1 MKLRSKWLRVLA
13 CSIVVAGCCWN
24 YGGLRPPNAVNFYKI
39 STNIESSWHSA
50 ITNAGNTWGVFL
62 NTGTTS
68 DDVGLDGARVVGT
81 ALYDNPYVLAAALPI
96 AVGGDS
102 GCDMT
107 EQDIGFNLDH
117 AWSTAST
124 TPAGWYDVES
134 VALHEFG
141 HWHLLFHVMCP
152 SGSVMVPKYA
162 GTRRS
167 LSVCDTAGLLASRV
181 TPDCWRSMGAC
192 FGLGYLF
199 GLFGFGD
206 SLESNEMT
214 IVDHTN
220 ELLQIIEGDPALSG
234 TLDQLASSAPPPG
247 SPPDAASV
255 GLAIQAVV
263 QARESASPSLKES
276 LDEVDLLLTNYLST
290 ILFGGL

>member
-1 MKLRSKWLRVLA
+1 
-13 CSIVVAGCCWN
+13 
-24 YGGLRPPNAVNFYKI
+24 
-39 STNIESSWHSA
+39 
-50 ITNAGNTWGVFL
+50 
-62 NTGTTS
+62 
-68 DDVGLDGARVVGT
+68 
-81 ALYDNPYVLAAALPI
+81 
-96 AVGGDS
+96 
-102 GCDMT
+102 
-107 EQDIGFNLDH
+107 
-117 AWSTAST
+117 
-124 TPAGWYDVES
+124 
-134 VALHEFG
+134 
-141 HWHLLFHVMCP
+141 
-152 SGSVMVPKYA
+152 
-162 GTRRS
+162 
-167 LSVCDTAGLLASRV
+167 
-181 TPDCWRSMGAC
+181 MGAC